1 MISNLEINTF
11 SFRVAAENAIDK
23 FRENVSELDEKLKNN
38 KTGYLV
44 GGQLSIADVSA
55 AMIVDFIETVP
66 GVVDY
71 DENIERRKFSFCY
84 IFRVKCFFDYQDF

>member
-1 MISNLEINTF
+1 MTSILEINTF
-11 SFRVAAENAIDK
+11 SFRVAAESAIDK
-23 FRENVSELDEKLKNN
+23 FRENVSELDEKLKTN

-71 DENIERRKFSFCY
+71 DENIERRKF
-84 IFRVKCFFDYQDF
+84 VFFLYF